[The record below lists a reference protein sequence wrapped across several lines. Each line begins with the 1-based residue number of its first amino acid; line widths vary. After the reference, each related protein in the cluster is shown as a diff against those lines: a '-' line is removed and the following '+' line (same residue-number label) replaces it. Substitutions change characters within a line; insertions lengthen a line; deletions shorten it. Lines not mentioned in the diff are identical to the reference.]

1 MHALAVIFSLL
12 AGAAG
17 WFYLFY
23 ARADA
28 GLSSFE
34 GERSNRWRARLR
46 RAGGLTMLLLAAL
59 FYVAFRLTPTTL
71 DQVPGESAAAA
82 WLGVLL
88 LLGAVL
94 VLGLADVILTHRL
107 RRELRKRHS
116 V

>member
-12 AGAAG
+12 AGVAG

-28 GLSSFE
+28 GLASVE

-46 RAGGLTMLLLAAL
+46 RVGGLTMLLLAAL
-59 FYVAFRLTPTTL
+59 FYFAFRITPTTA
-71 DQVPGESAAAA
+71 DQVPGESVAAA

-88 LLGAVL
+88 LLVGVL
-94 VLGLADVILTHRL
+94 ALGLTDVILTHRL
-107 RRELRKRHS
+107 RRALRKRHS
-116 V
+116 P

>member
-28 GLSSFE
+28 GLSSVE
-34 GERSNRWRARLR
+34 SEWSNRWRARLR
-46 RAGGLTMLLLAAL
+46 RAGGLTMFLLAAL
-59 FYVAFRLTPTTL
+59 FYVAFRMTPTTP
-71 DQVPGESAAAA
+71 DQVPGESVAVA
-82 WLGVLL
+82 WLGVLV

-94 VLGLADVILTHRL
+94 ALGVADVILTHRL